1 MSEESDHPAPSDE
14 IARTQPDRAEAN
26 VNEDRRWLDKP
37 GSVNLLIYVL
47 IAACS
52 ASVLADF
59 FYHKHGEFHFQEFVG
74 FDALYGFVA
83 YVGLVNLAKGVRVLL
98 MRNEDYYD

>member
-1 MSEESDHPAPSDE
+1 MSDGNEGANAPVRDEAGRHPPTDD
-14 IARTQPDRAEAN
+14 P
-26 VNEDRRWLDKP
+26 RWLDKP

-47 IAACS
+47 IAAC
-52 ASVLADF
+52 AATVVADF

-83 YVGLVNLAKGVRVLL
+83 YVGLVNLAKVVRVLL
-98 MRNEDYYD
+98 MRSEDYYE

>member
-1 MSEESDHPAPSDE
+1 MSEESNHPTPPDE
-14 IARTQPDRAEAN
+14 ASHAEQAGADAV
-26 VNEDRRWLDKP
+26 VNDDPRWLDKP
-37 GSVNLLIYVL
+37 GSVNLLIYIL

-74 FDALYGFVA
+74 FDAIYGFVA
-83 YVGLVNLAKGVRVLL
+83 YVGLVNLAKGVRILL